1 MHGLSTILSLIFKLL
16 GKIFRL
22 FGINA
27 ILTIIFVI
35 ELLACIGYASE
46 EYDYD
51 KNNRDYKLTEVE
63 SVEKLDKNDPLL
75 KDLDL
80 LMGDNDNFYLVRI
93 KVDNIYSET
102 LSVPSMSAE
111 TEDGEM
117 VVSRRITY
125 YGNDM
130 TGHSVYSR
138 IPEGTQSVIS
148 YIVDISDYK
157 LEETDAVRLYDFSGD
172 DNQSILVPLPK

>member
-22 FGINA
+22 FGMNG
-27 ILTIIFVI
+27 ILTVMFIF
-35 ELLACIGYASE
+35 ELIVCIGYASE

-51 KNNRDYKLTEVE
+51 KHNRDYKLTEVE
-63 SVEKLDKNDPLL
+63 SIEKLDKSDALL

-80 LMGDNDNFYLVRI
+80 LVSDHDNYYLIRI
-93 KVDNIYSET
+93 KIDNIYSEELT
-102 LSVPSMSAE
+102 VPSMSAE

-117 VVSRRITY
+117 VVARRITY
-125 YGNDM
+125 YGSDLP
-130 TGHSVYSR
+130 GYSAVSC
-138 IPEGTQSVIS
+138 IPEGTKSVIS
-148 YIVDISDYK
+148 YVIDISDYK

-172 DNQSILVPLPK
+172 ENQSIMVPLPK